1 MGDGWISG
9 DDNQPQLCCWSSW
22 ASQEH
27 HEEPLY
33 LTIAQVAAL
42 LQISERTVYRWAST
56 DPTLPVLRVG
66 GGTLRFPRGRL
77 LRWLE
82 EHEYESLRQM
92 QGSMSLERC
101 DNPRAYERAN
111 YMKILQS
118 WQPER
123 R

>member
-82 EHEYESLRQM
+82 EHRPQEHRLRGPTGPWRPPGAYRQLNP
-92 QGSMSLERC
+92 GER
-101 DNPRAYERAN
+101 P
-111 YMKILQS
+111 
-118 WQPER
+118 
-123 R
+123 